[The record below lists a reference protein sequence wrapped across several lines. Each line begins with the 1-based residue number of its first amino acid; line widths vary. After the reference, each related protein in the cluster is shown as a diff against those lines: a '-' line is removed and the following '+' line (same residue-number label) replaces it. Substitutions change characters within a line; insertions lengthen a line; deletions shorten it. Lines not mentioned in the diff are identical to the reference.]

1 MKKLYIL
8 PFLFGMLFSSCEDYL
23 NVGSE
28 TELIEEQIYA
38 TDEGFHKALTGVYVG
53 MGNYFLYGGH
63 LTWGM
68 MDILAHH
75 YENVSANTYQDLH
88 RHDYTHITSSVLI
101 EQAWN
106 GLYNLIYRCNDI
118 IKHLEEKKA
127 ELHPVNYEMIKGE
140 ALALRAYLHFDL
152 LRMFGHGDYRHR
164 SAELS
169 NVRTIPYVTTASK
182 EITPQ
187 ATYAE
192 VFKNLK
198 ADLNEAAK
206 LLWGENGENCNF
218 TYNNT
223 ENEAEDLA
231 NHFGAAEGNTESF
244 WTYFDYDTK
253 PRINYYAAKAILAR
267 VNMWEGTD
275 EGYQAVLD
283 FLEQEWEPA
292 ADDETQDAWDWVST
306 SRFRSTYH
314 DRILSQ
320 ENLFHLHITNLN
332 DVIGISFKYQYG
344 TNNTQLNQYDVLWL
358 TQNMFQEI
366 FEYNAGSNVGIGDY
380 RANYLFTKSSKT
392 QYLCLKLDQYDG
404 ENNYAVGYGDKIPLV
419 TTPEFYYYAAEI
431 YLEKGDLTNA
441 LAKLNTVR
449 QKRGLTTPL
458 ADLDAEQ
465 IKEEIIK
472 EWRKEYITLGQLFF
486 QYKRWNLEDVFGN
499 AMNDKT
505 YVLPFPESETI
516 TGNREQFITEEE

>member
-8 PFLFGMLFSSCEDYL
+8 PILFAMLFSSCEDYL

-28 TELIEEQIYA
+28 TELTSEQIYA

-53 MGNYFLYGGH
+53 MGRYNLYGGE
-63 LTWGM
+63 LTWKM
-68 MDILAHH
+68 MDLLAHH
-75 YENVSANTYQDLH
+75 YENISGNDYAYFH
-88 RHDYTHITSSVLI
+88 AHDYTHSTTRTAI
-101 EQAWN
+101 ENAWN

-140 ALALRAYLHFDL
+140 ALALRAFLHFDL

-164 SAELS
+164 STELS
-169 NVRTIPYVTTASK
+169 NVYTIPYVTTASK

-223 ENEAEDLA
+223 DKSTSE
-231 NHFGAAEGNTESF
+231 HFGAAEGNTENF
-244 WTYFDYDTK
+244 WTYFDYDSK

-292 ADDETQDAWDWVST
+292 ADDNTQDAWDWVST

-320 ENLFHLHITNLN
+320 ENLFHLHIMNLN
-332 DVIGISFKYQYG
+332 DIIGISFKYQYG
-344 TNNTQLNQYDVLWL
+344 NNNSSLNQYEVLWL
-358 TQNMFQEI
+358 TQSMFQEI
-366 FEYNAGSNVGIGDY
+366 FEYNAGSNVGLGDY

-404 ENNYAVGYGDKIPLV
+404 ENNYANGYGDKIPLI

-431 YLEKGDLTNA
+431 YAERGELTNA
-441 LAKLNTVR
+441 LDKLNTVR
-449 QKRGLTTPL
+449 QRRGLTTPL
-458 ADLDAEQ
+458 ADLDATQ

-472 EWRKEYITLGQLFF
+472 EWRKEYINLGQLFF
-486 QYKRWNLEDVFGN
+486 QYKRWNLEDVFGIE
-499 AMNDKT
+499 MNDKT

-516 TGNREQFITEEE
+516 TGGRDQFITEE